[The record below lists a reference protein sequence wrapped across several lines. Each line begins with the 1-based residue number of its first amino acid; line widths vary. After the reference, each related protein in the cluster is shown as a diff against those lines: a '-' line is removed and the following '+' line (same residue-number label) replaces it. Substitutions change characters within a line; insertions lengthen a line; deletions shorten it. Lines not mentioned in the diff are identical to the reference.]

1 MSTEVSSESM
11 LRATSAGSAFTGRS
25 LHKRTIGVE
34 AAYTMNWVELMKLM
48 TEVYCPRNEIQKME
62 TELWNLTVKGNDLTA
77 YTQRFQELIL
87 LCTRMVPDEEDRVER
102 FIGGLPDN
110 IQGNVIAANPT
121 RLQDA
126 IRIAN
131 QLMDKKVQ
139 GYAARSNV
147 ARAYTAGNNER
158 KGYAGP
164 LPYCNKCRLH
174 HEGLCTLRCGNCK
187 KAGHQ
192 TSVGNQQCENQ
203 TKNQNKNGN
212 KTGNQTGG
220 NETTAR
226 AYAIGGG
233 QNKTLDSNV
242 VRLAVELADGRI
254 SETNIVLRGCTLGLL
269 GHPFDIDLMPVE
281 LGSFDVIIGMDWL
294 AKYHALIVC
303 DEKVVRIPYGNEVLI
318 IRGDNCDN
326 GSKLNIISCTKTQKY
341 MEKGC
346 QVYLAQV
353 TSKKAEDKSEEKR
366 LEDVSIVREFPKV
379 FPEDF
384 PGLPPTRQVEFQIDL
399 VPGAAPVARAPGF
412 IRPISSPWG
421 APVLFVKKKDGSFRM
436 CIDYRKLNK
445 LTVKNRYPLP
455 RIDDLFDQLQ
465 GSRVCSKIDLRFGYH
480 QLRVREED
488 ISKTAFRTRYGHYEF
503 QVMPFGLTNAPA
515 VFMDLMNR
523 VCKPYLDRFVI
534 VFIDDIL
541 IYSKSR
547 KEHEGHLKLILNLL
561 KKEEL
566 YAKFSKC
573 EFWLSKVQFL
583 GHVIDSEGIH
593 VDPAKIEAIKDWASP
608 KTPTEIRQFLGLAG
622 YYRRFIE
629 GFSKIARPM
638 TKLTQK
644 SVKFEWGEKAEA
656 AFQLLKQKLCSAPIL
671 ALPEGSENFVV
682 YCDASHKGLGAVL
695 MQREKVIAY
704 ASRQLKVHE
713 KNYTTHDLELGA
725 VVFALK
731 MWRHYLYGTKCV
743 VFTDHKSLQHILDQ
757 KELNMRQRRWLEL
770 LSDYDCEI
778 RYHPGKANVVADAL
792 SRKERSKPLRVR
804 ALVMT
809 IGLNLPKQI
818 LSAQSEARKEENF
831 INEDLRGM
839 INKLEPRVDGTL
851 CLNNRSWIPCLGDL
865 RALIMHESHKSKYSI
880 HPGSDKMYQ
889 DLKKLYWWPNMKA
902 EIATYVSKCLTCA
915 KVKIEY
921 QKPSGLLVQPEIPK
935 WKWENITMDFVTKLP
950 RTAAGQDTIWVIVDR
965 LTKSAHFL
973 PMREDDTLEKL
984 TRQYLKEVVSKHGV
998 PAAPFEALY
1007 GRKCRSPI
1015 CWAEVGDSQLTEII
1029 PRQRETISN
1038 QEPYPSARDSKS
1050 ICDVRTKTSEFQL
1063 AIPLDEIQVD
1073 DKLNFIEEPVEIM
1086 DREVKRLK
1094 QSRIPIVKVR
1104 WNSKRGPEFTWER
1117 EDQMQKKYPHLF
1129 TNSAPAAEAPVTYPF
1144 SRLGC
1149 VSLVSRAKV
1158 IENQVMAISIISI
1171 SSDSSKDS
1179 TDTPVIP
1186 IETPIIAPTIPP
1198 SPDYTPAS
1206 PDYSPASDSESDP
1219 SEDPS
1224 SDHIPPLPAISPFLS
1239 SDDDTTDSDT
1249 PDIPP
1254 SPTHDTPFTKITAST
1269 QRSPIIPRRR
1279 VMILS
1284 PGQPIPHGRP
1294 YRYHLNGSVH
1304 MMTAKKRVGPLPT
1317 HHLVVRHSADH
1328 SSSDSSSE
1336 ASSNFHL
1343 NASSDSSLRH
1353 SLSDHSSPD
1362 LPSTSAGPSRKR
1374 RRSPMTSVP
1383 ALSPVSGALSPIR
1396 ADLIPSPKRVKDS
1409 GYLADVE
1416 QDSDPEIQAE
1426 IDECC
1431 AYADAL
1437 RDRGIDARVVVE
1449 TIDRDETETG
1459 VRGPVEEEAVEVTY
1473 ETLGDLVQRFHDHT
1487 QAIPDHRIQ
1496 TIEGVQREQGHRIVG
1511 VESAVIA
1518 LAERLAEL
1526 ERDNMKLR
1534 GTASVENLR
1543 KMPSTRSGASMTREE
1558 FEELVNRRVAEEM
1571 EAREAART
1579 LEPLN
1584 ENVDELEG
1592 ENGGNGNGGNRGN
1605 GNGGNGGNRNGNRN
1619 GNHGMNYGGFMP
1631 VARECTFQDF
1641 LKCKP
1646 HNFSRTKG
1654 VVGLTRWFEKM
1665 ETVFNISNCPPKY
1678 QVKYATCT
1686 LQDNALTWWN
1696 SHKRTIGVEAAYVM
1710 NWVGLMKLMT

>member
-1 MSTEVSSESM
+1 MPSTRSGASM
-11 LRATSAGSAFTGRS
+11 TREEFEELVARRVAEELEAR
-25 LHKRTIGVE
+25 E
-34 AAYTMNWVELMKLM
+34 AARTLEPLNENGDELEGDNGGNGNGNGGNGNGNGGNGNGNGGNGNGGNGNGGHLSGLTRGLSRGRLCSISVIVHCSNQVKYATLNLQRQCFDS
-48 TEVYCPRNEIQKME
+48 EVYCPRNEIQKME
-62 TELWNLTVKGNDLTA
+62 TELWNLAVKGTTWTA
-77 YTQRFQELIL
+77 YTQ
-87 LCTRMVPDEEDRVER
+87 R

-110 IQGNVIAANPT
+110 IQGNVIAANPA

-139 GYAARSNV
+139 GYAARNAENKRRMESNLRDNRGQ
-147 ARAYTAGNNER
+147 ANRHSRG
-158 KGYAGP
+158 KI
-164 LPYCNKCRLH
+164 LCRMH
-174 HEGLCTLRCGNCK
+174 HEGLCTMRCGNCK
-187 KAGHQ
+187 RVGHQ
-192 TSVGNQQCENQ
+192 TRDCRAAIAPNTQRAPVGNQQGIICYECGRPGHFKKDCPKLRNQNRGNQ
-203 TKNQNKNGN
+203 TRNKNGN

-233 QNKTLDSNV
+233 GTNPDSNV
-242 VRLAVELADGRI
+242 VTGTFLLNNCYASMLFDSGADRSFVSTTFSALLDVTPTTLDTSYAVELADGRI

-318 IRGDNCDN
+318 IRGDNCDS
-326 GSKLNIISCTKTQKY
+326 GI
-341 MEKGC
+341 
-346 QVYLAQV
+346 

-366 LEDVSIVREFPKV
+366 LEDVPIVREFPEV
-379 FPEDF
+379 FPEDL
-384 PGLPPTRQVEFQIDL
+384 PGLPPARQVEFQIDL
-399 VPGAAPVARAPGF
+399 VPGAVPVARAP
-412 IRPISSPWG
+412 
-421 APVLFVKKKDGSFRM
+421 
-436 CIDYRKLNK
+436 
-445 LTVKNRYPLP
+445 
-455 RIDDLFDQLQ
+455 
-465 GSRVCSKIDLRFGYH
+465 
-480 QLRVREED
+480 
-488 ISKTAFRTRYGHYEF
+488 
-503 QVMPFGLTNAPA
+503 
-515 VFMDLMNR
+515 

-566 YAKFSKC
+566 YAKFLKC

-583 GHVIDSEGIH
+583 GHMIDSEGIH
-593 VDPAKIEAIKDWASP
+593 VDPVKIEAVKDW
-608 KTPTEIRQFLGLAG
+608 T
-622 YYRRFIE
+622 
-629 GFSKIARPM
+629 PM

-839 INKLEPRVDGTL
+839 INKLEPRADGTL
-851 CLNNRSWIPCLGDL
+851 CLNNRSWIPCFGEL

-998 PAAPFEALY
+998 PVSIISDRDGKFTSHFWKSLHKALGTRLDMSTAYHPETDGQSERTIQTLEDMLRACVLDFGKGWDKHLPLVEFSYNNSYHTSIKAAPFEALY

-1015 CWAEVGDSQLTEII
+1015 CWAEVGDSQLTGPEII
-1029 PRQRETISN
+1029 HETTERIVQIKSHI
-1038 QEPYPSARDSKS
+1038 QAARDRQKS
-1050 ICDVRTKTSEFQL
+1050 YADVRRKPLEFQVGDKVMLKVSPWKGVIRFGKRGKLNPRYIGPFKIIAKVGTVAYRLELPEKELSRVHSTFHVSKLKKCMAEEPL

-1073 DKLNFIEEPVEIM
+1073 DKLHFIEENP
-1086 DREVKRLK
+1086 
-1094 QSRIPIVKVR
+1094 
-1104 WNSKRGPEFTWER
+1104 
-1117 EDQMQKKYPHLF
+1117 
-1129 TNSAPAAEAPVTYPF
+1129 
-1144 SRLGC
+1144 
-1149 VSLVSRAKV
+1149 
-1158 IENQVMAISIISI
+1158 
-1171 SSDSSKDS
+1171 
-1179 TDTPVIP
+1179 
-1186 IETPIIAPTIPP
+1186 
-1198 SPDYTPAS
+1198 
-1206 PDYSPASDSESDP
+1206 
-1219 SEDPS
+1219 
-1224 SDHIPPLPAISPFLS
+1224 
-1239 SDDDTTDSDT
+1239 
-1249 PDIPP
+1249 
-1254 SPTHDTPFTKITAST
+1254 
-1269 QRSPIIPRRR
+1269 
-1279 VMILS
+1279 
-1284 PGQPIPHGRP
+1284 
-1294 YRYHLNGSVH
+1294 
-1304 MMTAKKRVGPLPT
+1304 
-1317 HHLVVRHSADH
+1317 
-1328 SSSDSSSE
+1328 
-1336 ASSNFHL
+1336 
-1343 NASSDSSLRH
+1343 
-1353 SLSDHSSPD
+1353 LSDHGRERSNGLNADRISD
-1362 LPSTSAGPSRKR
+1362 LQS
-1374 RRSPMTSVP
+1374 
-1383 ALSPVSGALSPIR
+1383 
-1396 ADLIPSPKRVKDS
+1396 
-1409 GYLADVE
+1409 
-1416 QDSDPEIQAE
+1416 
-1426 IDECC
+1426 
-1431 AYADAL
+1431 
-1437 RDRGIDARVVVE
+1437 
-1449 TIDRDETETG
+1449 
-1459 VRGPVEEEAVEVTY
+1459 
-1473 ETLGDLVQRFHDHT
+1473 
-1487 QAIPDHRIQ
+1487 
-1496 TIEGVQREQGHRIVG
+1496 
-1511 VESAVIA
+1511 
-1518 LAERLAEL
+1518 
-1526 ERDNMKLR
+1526 
-1534 GTASVENLR
+1534 
-1543 KMPSTRSGASMTREE
+1543 
-1558 FEELVNRRVAEEM
+1558 
-1571 EAREAART
+1571 T
-1579 LEPLN
+1579 LEL
-1584 ENVDELEG
+1584 
-1592 ENGGNGNGGNRGN
+1592 
-1605 GNGGNGGNRNGNRN
+1605 
-1619 GNHGMNYGGFMP
+1619 
-1631 VARECTFQDF
+1631 
-1641 LKCKP
+1641 
-1646 HNFSRTKG
+1646 
-1654 VVGLTRWFEKM
+1654 
-1665 ETVFNISNCPPKY
+1665 
-1678 QVKYATCT
+1678 
-1686 LQDNALTWWN
+1686 
-1696 SHKRTIGVEAAYVM
+1696 
-1710 NWVGLMKLMT
+1710 